1 MSNKV
6 LIQVP
11 HGLPAQMVVAYIDR
25 CRVSLSALKEA
36 LHRSDYEHARVFG
49 HRLKGTGGGYGI
61 PVLTEIGGAIELA
74 AIHKQNKELEAQT
87 TAIEDYISRIEVQ
100 P

>member
-1 MSNKV
+1 MSNRI

-11 HGLPAQMVVAYIDR
+11 DGLPAQMVVAYIDR
-25 CRVSLSALKEA
+25 CRVNLSALKDA

-61 PVLTEIGGAIELA
+61 PVLTEMGGAMERA
-74 AIHKQNKELEAQT
+74 AIQKHNNELEAQT
-87 TAIEDYISRIEVQ
+87 AAIEDYIGRIEVQ
-100 P
+100 I

>member
-11 HGLPAQMVVAYIDR
+11 HGLPEQMVVEYIDR

-36 LHRSDYEHARVFG
+36 LHGFNYEHARVFG

-61 PVLTEIGGAIELA
+61 PVLTEIGGAIERA
-74 AIHKQNKELEAQT
+74 AIQKNDNELEAQT
-87 TAIEDYISRIEVQ
+87 SAIEEYIDRIEVR